1 MDRIFASQN
10 SMHIY
15 EAVNLKRT
23 GSSKPNMAGE
33 RSSCWIPDP
42 RVYRKK
48 RSMVGMESETE
59 MKMAFEKLPSRV
71 NKPALSF
78 IYKSDT

>member
-1 MDRIFASQN
+1 MQAAQQQIVMDRIFASQN
-10 SMHIY
+10 SMHID

-42 RVYRKK
+42 GVYRKK
-48 RSMVGMESETE
+48 GGRLEWKGKQTQ
-59 MKMAFEKLPSRV
+59 MKMAFEKL
-71 NKPALSF
+71 LS
-78 IYKSDT
+78 